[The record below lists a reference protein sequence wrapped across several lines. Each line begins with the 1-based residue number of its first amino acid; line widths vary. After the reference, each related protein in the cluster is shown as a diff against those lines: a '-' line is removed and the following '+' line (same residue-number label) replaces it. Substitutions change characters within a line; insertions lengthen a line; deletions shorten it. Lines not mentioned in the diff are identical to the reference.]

1 MNNEIIYLPVGV
13 GTFDMKVAD
22 EDFKRS
28 VNNLSTCCN
37 VIVPDSPLLSI
48 TDLAKFLEGKSPDLV
63 IFQNLTFANSDYMQE
78 VVKKTSCPIL
88 IWTLKERYVDGGRLR
103 LNSLTGAYSASN
115 LLYMLDK
122 KEKFYIYA
130 ESSDKKVSELV
141 EKIDKAITTVKEL
154 NKLNIATVGF
164 NPDGFGFGQ
173 ALSVDLLKTFGANLK
188 QVEVRELME
197 RAESYKD
204 DEYRDIFDAA
214 NVDLKKYK
222 FLESKQID
230 KSARLYKAYKDYITE
245 NNIGALAS
253 RCWPDYFVRY
263 EAPVCG
269 ILSVLNDQLIAAA
282 CEGDVYGALS
292 MFIGNKLSD
301 KQLFFGDPVHIDN
314 EENLIYFWHCGMGA
328 CSLAANDNNVGVH
341 PNRKMGPTMEFVSKP
356 SPEATIFRVGRTS
369 DGEFRFFISKG
380 SVIEKE
386 KPFLGTSSIVK
397 LESPIKSWIEE
408 SVNDGRE
415 PHFTVIYKDVVE
427 ELKIL
432 SKLLGINYYEY

>member
-13 GTFDMKVAD
+13 GTFDMKVAE

-28 VNNLSTCCN
+28 INNLSKCSN
-37 VIVPDSPLLSI
+37 LIVPDSPLLSI
-48 TDLAKFLEGKSPDLV
+48 TDLIKFLEGKSPDLV

-78 VVKKTSCPIL
+78 VVKMTDCPIL

-115 LLYMLDK
+115 LMYMLDK
-122 KEKFYIYA
+122 EKKFYIYA
-130 ESSDKKVSELV
+130 DSSDEIISNLV
-141 EKIDKAITTVKEL
+141 NQIDNAIKTVKEL
-154 NKLNIATVGF
+154 SALNIATVGF

-173 ALSVDLLKTFGANLK
+173 ALSVDLFKTFGAKLK

-204 DEYRDIFDAA
+204 EEIRDIFETA
-214 NVDLKKYK
+214 NADLKKYK
-222 FLESKQID
+222 FLENKQID
-230 KSARLYKAYKDYITE
+230 KSVRLYKAYKDYITE

-282 CEGDVYGALS
+282 CEGDIYGALS

-301 KQLFFGDPVHIDN
+301 KQLFFGDPVHIDE

-328 CSLAANDNNVGVH
+328 CSLAANENNVGVH

-356 SPEATIFRVGRTS
+356 NPEATIFRVGRTS
-369 DGEFRFFISKG
+369 DGDFRFFISKG

-397 LESPIKSWIEE
+397 LESPIKSWIEK
-408 SVNDGRE
+408 SVNDGWE